1 MNTAHGTGRE
11 AEKQAELISF
21 GEKRL
26 LGLQPR
32 VAWGGKPSMDHC
44 PHRVATF
51 WQKKRSEMTQFHS
64 AGIVSQLCWMSR
76 LSDPNCSIKGG
87 WAWLIEVVLTLNH
100 FHFILR
106 SRERRWCS
114 WWEDI
119 GGKLR
124 PGGSNLRHW
133 NCAIWQDHYWNIGLY
148 CMNLLML
155 HYLSLMRQGSLP
167 SCLKVSG
174 LHNLTLEP
182 VQPIWTPHLNLNCW
196 QPQGVGKS
204 SKTSQTRW
212 VLVWLSTWRP
222 RNLLGTS
229 NLDSAAEF
237 AEEHQR
243 LQFAVSFCFSPFQ
256 KMQVSADLA
265 QGTVDQAAYDR
276 RSGFWSRLQAISSW
290 RKTSENAG

>member
-1 MNTAHGTGRE
+1 MAQV
-11 AEKQAELISF
+11 EKQKNRLNSFLLARRGSWVFSQGLHEGESRVWTIARIGLPLFGKKNDLKWLNSIRPDLWASFVGCQGLVIQTAASKAGELGWLRWFWPWTILISF
-21 GEKRL
+21 SE
-26 LGLQPR
+26 
-32 VAWGGKPSMDHC
+32 VAK
-44 PHRVATF
+44 
-51 WQKKRSEMTQFHS
+51 
-64 AGIVSQLCWMSR
+64 
-76 LSDPNCSIKGG
+76 
-87 WAWLIEVVLTLNH
+87 
-100 FHFILR
+100 
-106 SRERRWCS
+106 RRWCS

-290 RKTSENAG
+290 RKTSPENAG